1 LIQSDQTT
9 ILLAEDDPNDVTL
22 IERAFRSS
30 KLINPIQ
37 VVGDGEQVVDYLSG
51 RPPYDDRERYPQPVL
66 LLLDLDLPRKSGA
79 EVLGWLREQGPL
91 SRMPVV
97 ILTASKEHADINRAY
112 DLGANSYLVKPV
124 QFGALVD
131 MVNKLNLYWM
141 ILSEHPET
149 E

>member
-1 LIQSDQTT
+1 MIESDHTT

-22 IERAFRSS
+22 IQRAFRSS

-37 VVGDGEQVVDYLSG
+37 VVGDGEEVVAYLSG
-51 RPPYDDRERYPQPVL
+51 QPPYDDRELHPQPVL

-79 EVLGWLREQGPL
+79 EVLQWLRGQGPL

-97 ILTASKEHADINRAY
+97 VLTASKERSDVNRAY
-112 DLGANSYLVKPV
+112 ELGANSYLVKPV
-124 QFGALVD
+124 QFGSLVD
-131 MVNKLNLYWM
+131 MVNELNLYWM